1 MEQSLPWL
9 PPPIREALQK
19 TGVDGDVFLVGG
31 AVRDAILGVKCR
43 DYDFVLA
50 GRTKQIARRTADF
63 LGGDFYPL
71 DEERQVMRVLWYPNA
86 KEVLTLDFAP
96 FQGGTLEADLANRD
110 FTINAMAV
118 NLADPGRV
126 IDPLGG
132 AIDLKNRRL
141 KRCREN
147 SILDDPVR
155 SVRAAR
161 IAIQLTM
168 TIEPETIKEIR
179 KATGRLGSISAER
192 MRDELFRLL
201 AGRRVSS
208 AIRLLENLGLLK
220 ELFPEI
226 ARLQGVEQHSA
237 HSMDVYDHTLA
248 GVSRLED
255 LIDLLDQENANEPVP
270 DLTSAQAVSMLGPYR
285 SNYRDHLQ
293 ERITD
298 ERTRRGL
305 LFFAALFHDAGKA
318 ISTRRGADGE
328 LHSYGHETS
337 GAKIAANRSRSLAC
351 SNRESEIIERI
362 VKNHMRPNLL
372 RKSPGGATPKAI
384 YRFFRDCGEEG
395 MDICLLSLAD
405 LLAKRAGAP
414 DREDWLGLLELNGS
428 LLDAWFNHREEKIM
442 PPRLV
447 DGNELMAALSIPPGP
462 AVGKALAAITE
473 AQVEGQVH
481 SPQEAIAF
489 IQRHQSKKK
498 KETARDD

>member
-19 TGVDGDVFLVGG
+19 TGADGDVFLVGG
-31 AVRDAILGVKCR
+31 AVRDVILGDKCR
-43 DYDFVLA
+43 DYDFVLP

-71 DEERQVMRVLWYPNA
+71 DETRQVMRVLWYPDA
-86 KEVLTLDFAP
+86 KEVLTLDFSP

-118 NLADPGRV
+118 NLAEPSRV

-132 AIDLKNRRL
+132 AIDLKNRSL
-141 KRCREN
+141 KRCRED

-155 SVRAAR
+155 SVRAVR
-161 IAIQLTM
+161 IAIQLSM

-179 KATGRLGSISAER
+179 RATGRLGSISAER
-192 MRDELFRLL
+192 LRDELFRLL

-226 ARLQGVEQHSA
+226 TRLQGLEQHSA
-237 HSMDVYDHTLA
+237 HSLDVYEHSLA
-248 GVSRLED
+248 SISRLED
-255 LIDLLDQENANEPVP
+255 LIDLLELENTNEPIP
-270 DLTSAQAVSMLGPYR
+270 DLTSAQAVSMLGQFR
-285 SNYRDHLQ
+285 SNYRGHLQ

-305 LFFAALFHDAGKA
+305 LFFAALLHDSGKA
-318 ISTRRGADGE
+318 TSTRRGADGE
-328 LHSYGHETS
+328 LHSYGHETI
-337 GAKIAANRSRSLAC
+337 GAKIAVKRSRSLAC

-372 RKSPGGATPKAI
+372 RKSPGGAAPKAV

-414 DREDWLGLLELNGS
+414 DRNDWLGLLALNGI
-428 LLDAWFNHREEKIM
+428 LLDAWFNHYEERVS
-442 PPRLV
+442 PPRLM
-447 DGNELMAALSIPPGP
+447 DGNELMTALSIPPGP

-473 AQVEGQVH
+473 AQVAGRVH
-481 SPQEAIAF
+481 SKQEAIAF
-489 IQRHQSKKK
+489 IKRRQSGSKKGSN
-498 KETARDD
+498 RDD

>member
-31 AVRDAILGVKCR
+31 AVRDVILGVKCR

-50 GRTKQIARRTADF
+50 GRTKQIARRIADF

-132 AIDLKNRRL
+132 AIDLKNRSL

-147 SILDDPVR
+147 SVLDDPVR

-226 ARLQGVEQHSA
+226 ALLQGMEQHSA
-237 HSMDVYDHTLA
+237 HTMDVYDHTLA

-255 LIDLLDQENANEPVP
+255 LIELLDPENATEPIQ

-318 ISTRRGADGE
+318 ISTRSGADGE

-337 GAKIAANRSRSLAC
+337 GAKIAVNRSRNLAC

-395 MDICLLSLAD
+395 MDICLLSQAD

-414 DREDWLGLLELNGS
+414 DRDDWLELLELNGS
-428 LLDAWFNHREEKIM
+428 LLDAWFNHRGENVY
-442 PPRLV
+442 PRKLL
-447 DGNELMAALSIPPGP
+447 DGNDLMKILTIPPGP
-462 AVGKALAAITE
+462 AVRVALEMIAE
-473 AQVEGQVH
+473 AQVEGKVH
-481 SPQEAIAF
+481 SREDAVNF
-489 IQRHQSKKK
+489 IQKNKSSI
-498 KETARDD
+498 KEKSLPG